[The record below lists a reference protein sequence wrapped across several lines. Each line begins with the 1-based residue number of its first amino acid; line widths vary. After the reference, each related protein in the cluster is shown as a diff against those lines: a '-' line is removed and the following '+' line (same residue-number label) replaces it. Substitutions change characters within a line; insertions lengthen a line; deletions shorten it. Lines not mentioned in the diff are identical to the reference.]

1 MTLRFV
7 TSWALVAALQ
17 LPAFR
22 AETRLVVVHAT
33 VRNDHGELVTNL
45 TKDAFAVYENGKR
58 QTIALFR
65 SDDVPVSLGLLI
77 DNSGSMRTK
86 RSRVEAASLAFAR
99 ASNPR
104 DEIFVLNFAD
114 KPRIDVHFTS
124 DVRQLEAGIARV
136 DSIGG
141 TAMRDAVAA
150 AEGYLDE
157 RATRDRRALVIVTDG
172 NDNASEIPLQ
182 RVRTVAQQRDI
193 VVYAIGLLNGQ
204 DQGKA
209 KDAREELNALT
220 ESTGGIAYYPGSVEQ
235 IDGVALDLA
244 HQIRTQYTLAY
255 MPSNQALDGSFRK
268 IRVEA
273 RGSSHL
279 VVLTRPGYRAT
290 AEALGRPGG
299 L

>member
-1 MTLRFV
+1 MTLRLLA
-7 TSWALVAALQ
+7 SWALVTALQ

-33 VRNDHGELVTNL
+33 VRNERGELVTNL

-58 QTIALFR
+58 QAIALFR

-141 TAMRDAVAA
+141 TAMRDAVAV

-220 ESTGGIAYYPGSVEQ
+220 ESTGGIAYYPGSLEQ

-244 HQIRTQYTLAY
+244 HQIRTQYTLGY

>member
-1 MTLRFV
+1 VTLRFV

-141 TAMRDAVAA
+141 TAMRDAVA
-150 AEGYLDE
+150 
-157 RATRDRRALVIVTDG
+157 
-172 NDNASEIPLQ
+172 
-182 RVRTVAQQRDI
+182 VA
-193 VVYAIGLLNGQ
+193 
-204 DQGKA
+204 
-209 KDAREELNALT
+209 
-220 ESTGGIAYYPGSVEQ
+220 
-235 IDGVALDLA
+235 
-244 HQIRTQYTLAY
+244 
-255 MPSNQALDGSFRK
+255 
-268 IRVEA
+268 
-273 RGSSHL
+273 
-279 VVLTRPGYRAT
+279 
-290 AEALGRPGG
+290 
-299 L
+299 